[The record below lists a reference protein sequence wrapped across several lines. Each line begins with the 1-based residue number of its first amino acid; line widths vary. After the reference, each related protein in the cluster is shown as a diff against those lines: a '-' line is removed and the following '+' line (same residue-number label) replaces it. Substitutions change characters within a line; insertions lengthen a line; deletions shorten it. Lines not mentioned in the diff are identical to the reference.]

1 MVRRRVAPSG
11 MVHHQAMEAHNV
23 SLLRIELQQKTSP
36 NTLVLYHLVG
46 RPLSTSSEPVLLI
59 KRLTVKVTLFSLALA
74 IPQVHH
80 KVSVLPRGWAHCIG
94 SANVNLESTASI
106 VLIRMCLV

>member
-1 MVRRRVAPSG
+1 
-11 MVHHQAMEAHNV
+11 MVHHQAMGAHNV

-59 KRLTVKVTLFSLALA
+59 KRLTVKVTPFSLALA
-74 IPQVHH
+74 VPQVHALFCPGGGLT
-80 KVSVLPRGWAHCIG
+80 V
-94 SANVNLESTASI
+94 
-106 VLIRMCLV
+106 